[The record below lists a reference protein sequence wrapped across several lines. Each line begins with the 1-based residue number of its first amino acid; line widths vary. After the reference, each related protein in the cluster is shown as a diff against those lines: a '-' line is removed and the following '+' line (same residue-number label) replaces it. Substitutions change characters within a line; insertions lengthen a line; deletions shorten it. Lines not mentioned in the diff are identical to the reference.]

1 MKTENMTSTNGNKVA
16 NQFIITDDNGNVF
29 FQSYKS
35 VIAKIPMFK
44 VNSLDKFKEFDLQ
57 KIELDKK
64 YWNYSNTTGKY
75 RNIFLNETIKDTRK
89 KIKSGEY
96 KLVDL
101 NINNKVHYHDK
112 LDENGITIN
121 GGI

>member
-16 NQFIITDDNGNVF
+16 NQFTITDDNGNTF
-29 FQSYKS
+29 FQSYS
-35 VIAKIPMFK
+35 SIIVKI
-44 VNSLDKFKEFDLQ
+44 NSGDGNYDV
-57 KIELDKK
+57 ELDQK

-112 LDENGITIN
+112 LDENGITIK

>member
-35 VIAKIPMFK
+35 VIVKKPLE
-44 VNSLDKFKEFDLQ
+44 VWN
-57 KIELDKK
+57 KIELDQK

-96 KLVDL
+96 QLTDL
-101 NINNKVHYHDK
+101 NR
-112 LDENGITIN
+112 GI
-121 GGI
+121 

>member
-1 MKTENMTSTNGNKVA
+1 MTSTNGNKVA
-16 NQFIITDDNGNVF
+16 NQFTITDDNGNTF

-35 VIAKIPMFK
+35 IIVKI
-44 VNSLDKFKEFDLQ
+44 NSGDGNYDV
-57 KIELDKK
+57 ELDKK

-112 LDENGITIN
+112 LDQNGISIN
-121 GGI
+121 NA